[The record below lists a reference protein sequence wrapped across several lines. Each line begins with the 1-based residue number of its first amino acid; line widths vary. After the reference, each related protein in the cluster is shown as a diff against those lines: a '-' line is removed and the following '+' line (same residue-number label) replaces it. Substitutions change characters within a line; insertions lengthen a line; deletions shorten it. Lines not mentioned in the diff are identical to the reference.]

1 MSSSS
6 SSSSSAAGGAGGGAL
21 RGMGNGIGDARTYV
35 SVDSDGSN
43 LQKLKR
49 KNQPMNLKDET
60 EKITHEIEKETGK

>member
-21 RGMGNGIGDARTYV
+21 RGMGKGIGDAKRYV

-49 KNQPMNLKDET
+49 NKSDKSAHEPLERDRKDDARN
-60 EKITHEIEKETGK
+60 